1 MKFQKF
7 SKSQACPV
15 CMSTEVY
22 RLKRVG
28 LATRLVSKI
37 SNYRPHWCSNCDTF
51 FFAPKRSETPGVKG
65 QYGMA
70 THETAKPKR
79 PEAGVLAH

>member
-15 CMSTEVY
+15 CKSTQVY

-28 LATRLVSKI
+28 HATRLVSKK
-37 SNYRPHWCSNCDTF
+37 SNYRQHRCSNCDTF

-79 PEAGVLAH
+79 PEAGGLAH

>member
-1 MKFQKF
+1 MKFQRF

-15 CMSTEVY
+15 CQSKEVY

-28 LATRLVSKI
+28 LTTRLVSKI

-51 FFAPKRSETPGVKG
+51 FFAPKRSETVRAKG
-65 QYGMA
+65 QYGM
-70 THETAKPKR
+70 TSQENVNPKQ
-79 PEAGVLAH
+79 PQASGPPH